1 MKTAYGDIVVAIAA
15 VAMTN
20 TVHEPA
26 LVRDIPISLL
36 LWTGLGTFLGAGAST
51 LFANEQINNTM
62 FYRRLVA
69 SIMGGMGMTPM
80 LLLGAYSFIV
90 LKIKNNVLA
99 ALVYDPASIIGIAF
113 IISMLFWSVMTWHQ
127 RRNDAILD
135 KLAGIP
141 EEQEPRRTVVIVQTD
156 NAAEILRE
164 VKDERL

>member
-1 MKTAYGDIVVAIAA
+1 MKTFYSDAVLAITA
-15 VAMTN
+15 VAAAN
-20 TVHEPA
+20 TVQEPA
-26 LVRDIPISLL
+26 IVREIPISLL

-80 LLLGAYSFIV
+80 LLLGMYSFIV
-90 LKIKNNVLA
+90 LKLKNNVLA
-99 ALVYDPASIIGIAF
+99 VLVYDPASIIGVSF
-113 IISMLFWSVMTWHQ
+113 TISMLFWSVMTWHQ
-127 RRNDAILD
+127 RRNEALLD